1 MEIFLPGE
9 FMAGDNTSFDASWCL
24 DGRDCLTTGLLHGR
38 TTQNQKPPR
47 LANTHSGTFSLQ
59 PMRQHGR
66 FGLSFQAA
74 CPIRRFVGRFAI
86 VHLRKRKFPTL
97 PMTTIPGPYE
107 TTRGTCLSPA
117 WSAGAAANIN
127 VNPNARDSFKR
138 RMFPY
143 LQPALKHPRYKMKD
157 PRLAGGYDPSCAL
170 TTPGGVLRGVGERV
184 FPNGTIAVPGR
195 AKDTFVIEVEPWLSH
210 KLSSAILSIIVQEV
224 VGYDVSFYEVA
235 DISYVSE
242 RLSTVGRG
250 VCTPTHANVE
260 VWTTSS
266 SSDSLTSYSNDT
278 TSASVGYNAQSG
290 LYTLSSNVKTA
301 LQGNPSGTPPFQRPR
316 SADFW
321 REFVQSDDLINFYSV
336 QNTLN
341 LSRVSK
347 PEFCPDGTLGCKN
360 GCSKNDACTA
370 AEAAGR
376 PCILVAMMA
385 FNNDPGYFQ
394 AMVSNN
400 NIPAY
405 FCFAGYD
412 GVNQYVLDSMKQNRT
427 IIFYHYQPDLFH
439 HENNRLFTRITFP
452 RGETA
457 DVAPSTGT
465 FGEQGYGNKTTNPVS
480 VDAPLWP
487 LHKYY
492 SNAINDNPALL
503 TAVSH
508 FQITSLDM
516 TYLLAVYAY
525 VIANN
530 ISTTPVFDTACYWTQ
545 LSLYAWR
552 LWTDPLPLCT
562 IDDHMDYTIIQMNKN
577 TSRLINFTW
586 IAPDPDNATL
596 PYQCDGGFLT
606 LPPPLQTTRSVAWLE
621 KNFDTWTVWVN
632 QLPACERIHYNYS
645 IGSCNSKGERY
656 VGFFWLL
663 PRNDLN
669 GSYECSGG
677 VSLPSNVSI
686 PCDYVP
692 FNAPIYSGITALAV
706 IIMISLIGFC
716 VTIVVHRARS
726 TIKRAQWPLLL
737 LIVIGG
743 IVMCAYVLVSAGEPS
758 DAICAARP
766 LLSSGAFSLSFT
778 AVFVKSL
785 RVYVVV
791 NTKASKKIKLT
802 LWRMIE
808 FYTVIVAIDIGIILA
823 SLIFDPPCPSIAISN
838 STTFDGTIDH
848 VSCHASSFIFSAMS
862 IFWKSL
868 VLAAGLYIAFQIRHA
883 DEDFQETYWIMASA
897 GVIIFG
903 ALLLTPIVYFLDLTA
918 ATTFALRSVILLL
931 GTIIVISLMIAPKL
945 HRLHK
950 AIGGTAT
957 TYDTSTNP
965 ATNKLSSYA
974 TSDHTDANG
983 LQR

>member
-1 MEIFLPGE
+1 
-9 FMAGDNTSFDASWCL
+9 
-24 DGRDCLTTGLLHGR
+24 
-38 TTQNQKPPR
+38 
-47 LANTHSGTFSLQ
+47 
-59 PMRQHGR
+59 
-66 FGLSFQAA
+66 
-74 CPIRRFVGRFAI
+74 
-86 VHLRKRKFPTL
+86 
-97 PMTTIPGPYE
+97 MTTTPGPYE
-107 TTRGTCLSPA
+107 ATRGTCLTPA
-117 WSAGAAANIN
+117 WAAAAAVYMNN
-127 VNPNARDSFKR
+127 MQMN
-138 RMFPY
+138 
-143 LQPALKHPRYKMKD
+143 D
-157 PRLAGGYDPSCAL
+157 PRLARGFDPSCQL

-195 AKDTFVIEVEPWLSH
+195 VNDTFVVEVNPRLSH
-210 KLSSAILSIIVQEV
+210 KITSAIMAIIVQEV
-224 VGYDVSFYEVA
+224 VGYDVSFYEVPE
-235 DISYVSE
+235 SPYVSE

-250 VCTPTHANVE
+250 VCTPTHVNAE
-260 VWTTSS
+260 VWPTSALS
-266 SSDSLTSYSNDT
+266 ENLDVYSNDT
-278 TSASVGYNAQSG
+278 TSATVGYNAQSG
-290 LYTLSSNVKTA
+290 LYTLKSNVNTA

-370 AEAAGR
+370 AEASGKT
-376 PCILVAMMA
+376 CLLVAMMA
-385 FNNDPGYFQ
+385 AINDPGYFQ

-412 GVNQYVLDSMKQNRT
+412 GLNQYVLDSMKQNRT
-427 IIFYHYQPDLFH
+427 IVFYHHEPDLFH
-439 HENNRLFTRITFP
+439 RENRGLFTRITFP

-457 DVAPSTGT
+457 DVAQSTGT
-465 FGEQGYGNKTTNPVS
+465 FGELGYGNKTLNPVS
-480 VDAPLWP
+480 VDAPLKP
-487 LHKYY
+487 LLKYY
-492 SNAINDNPALL
+492 SNAVRDNPPLL
-503 TAVSH
+503 TAVSN

-516 TYLLAVYAY
+516 TYILYTYAT
-525 VIANN
+525 VKAMGF
-530 ISTTPVFDTACYWTQ
+530 STNPVFDTACYWTQ
-545 LSLYAWR
+545 ISLYAWR
-552 LWTDPLPLCT
+552 QWTDPLPLCT
-562 IDDHMDYTIIQMNKN
+562 IDDHMDYTIIQTNKN

-586 IAPDPDNATL
+586 IAPHPDNATL

-606 LPPPLQTTRSVAWLE
+606 LPPPLQTTRSVAWLDRH
-621 KNFDTWTVWVN
+621 FDTWKVWVN

-645 IGSCNSKGERY
+645 IGSCNNKGERF

-726 TIKRAQWPLLL
+726 VIKRAQWPLLL

-808 FYTVIVAIDIGIILA
+808 FYTVIVAIDIGIILT
-823 SLIFDPPCPSIAISN
+823 SLIFDPPRPTIAISN
-838 STTFDGTIDH
+838 STSFDGTIDH
-848 VSCHASSFIFSAMS
+848 VACHASSFIFSAMS

-868 VLAAGLYIAFQIRHA
+868 VLAAGLYIAVQIRHA
-883 DEDFQETYWIMASA
+883 DEDFQETNWIMASA

-918 ATTFALRSVILLL
+918 TTTFALRSVILLL

-945 HRLHK
+945 HRLRK

-957 TYDTSTNP
+957 TYDTSANA
-965 ATNKLSSYA
+965 ATNKLSSHA